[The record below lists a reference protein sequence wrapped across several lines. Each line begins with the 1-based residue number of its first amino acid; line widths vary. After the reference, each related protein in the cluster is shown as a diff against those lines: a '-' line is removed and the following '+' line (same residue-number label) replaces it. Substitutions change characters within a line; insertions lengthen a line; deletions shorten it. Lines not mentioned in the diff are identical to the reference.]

1 MLYQTLQFVKIKDQ
15 ELLKN
20 QEAKGL
26 LGSTL
31 GKIPILGVLLYSYN

>member
-1 MLYQTLQFVKIKDQ
+1 MLYQTLRFVKIKNQ

-20 QEAKGL
+20 QEVKGL

-31 GKIPILGVLLYSYN
+31 GKIPILSVLLIKL